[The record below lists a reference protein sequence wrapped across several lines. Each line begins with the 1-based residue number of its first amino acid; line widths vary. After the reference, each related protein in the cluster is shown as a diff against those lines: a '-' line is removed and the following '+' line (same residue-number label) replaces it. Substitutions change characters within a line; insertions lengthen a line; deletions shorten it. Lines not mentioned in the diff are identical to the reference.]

1 MPCTYYD
8 SGAVA
13 ESANS
18 KGMQQDS
25 GDSQPIMVA
34 AGIRAVSSSP
44 STAEQPLQS
53 VSAATGNIQQAEELV
68 SSKARGHAARTRPV
82 STAAEEL
89 SASAKDAANGIIAAA
104 DTEESKQEA
113 ATPNRTGSK
122 LFAGHEVTSFV
133 VEEEES
139 DCSIHDD
146 GQQTVSTTP
155 YDELD

>member
-13 ESANS
+13 ESANL
-18 KGMQQDS
+18 KGTQQDS

-89 SASAKDAANGIIAAA
+89 GASVKDAANGIIAAA

-113 ATPNRTGSK
+113 PTPHRSESK

>member
-18 KGMQQDS
+18 KGTQQDS

-53 VSAATGNIQQAEELV
+53 VSAATGNIQQAEEIV

-104 DTEESKQEA
+104 DIEESKQEA
-113 ATPNRTGSK
+113 PTPNRSELK

>member
-1 MPCTYYD
+1 MFAYPVSVCVQEQLP
-8 SGAVA
+8 SGKLDDRMTRVTCL
-13 ESANS
+13 S
-18 KGMQQDS
+18 
-25 GDSQPIMVA
+25 PLA

-68 SSKARGHAARTRPV
+68 STKASRQAARTRPV
-82 STAAEEL
+82 STGAEEV
-89 SASAKDAANGIIAAA
+89 SASAKDAAYGTAAAA

-113 ATPNRTGSK
+113 QAPNSTGSK

-133 VEEEES
+133 VEDDGD